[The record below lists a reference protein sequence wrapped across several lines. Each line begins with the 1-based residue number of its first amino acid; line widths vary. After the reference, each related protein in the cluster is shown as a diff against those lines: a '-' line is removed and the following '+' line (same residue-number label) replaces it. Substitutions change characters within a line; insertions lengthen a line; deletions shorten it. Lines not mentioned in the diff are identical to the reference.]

1 MWRLK
6 KNRPAFVV
14 VDGPLA
20 GREYRH
26 DEMYMEIP
34 AGAEK
39 MFVQNIAPAG
49 DPDNEKTSPAGK
61 SRKTK
66 QEANDAQ

>member
-6 KNRPAFVV
+6 KNKPAFVV
-14 VDGPLA
+14 VDGPLT

-26 DEMYMEIP
+26 NEIYMEIP

-49 DPDNEKTSPAGK
+49 DPENKNPSPAGK
-61 SRKTK
+61 GRKVK